1 MAGPARPRTLTESLR
16 RWPVDAVEDLLRSRP
31 DLTVPM
37 PRDLSELASR
47 ATTSASTARAL
58 DDLDA
63 WQRLVAEALAALPD
77 PTTLAELQ
85 ALVASEQ
92 SPADGSTDASS
103 EDRQDQAA
111 VVEDAVDVL
120 RRRALVWGD
129 AEALHLVRTVREAFE
144 PYPLGLAAPSR
155 QALDDAEVDAALEAC
170 TPAMRAVLDRLLW
183 SPSGVSRQADRV
195 GADPARSP
203 VGALVA
209 ARLLR
214 PLDGDTVVLPREIAL
229 RLRAGRLTPHP
240 VATRGPALTGRSR
253 SSTLVDRAAAGA
265 VLGGLDDLDLV
276 ARALEDSPFRPL
288 RTGGLSARDLSG
300 LARALGTDA
309 AYATFLV
316 ELAAAAGL
324 VAPGSSHGVLPTAAY
339 DRWSTRPA
347 AERWTLLAQAWLAA
361 PRWFARSA
369 TNGGHALGPEAESPS
384 APALRRVTLGLA
396 ARAGTGTVLDPADLG
411 AALAWERPR
420 LARTPEAAVE
430 LTRDLWREASWLG
443 FVALDAVSGFMPPLL
458 AGEVVPEELAALFPE
473 PVGHL
478 VLQADLTA
486 VAPGPLR
493 HDVAADLRLLA
504 TQESRGA
511 GAVYRFSADSVRRA
525 LDAGWSAEQ
534 ALEWLRT
541 HATTPV
547 PQPLAYLLG
556 DVARRHGAV
565 RVGPALSFVTSE
577 DDAQLSVL
585 LRHPQ
590 AAALGLRRLAPGVV
604 IAAAES
610 DELLEA
616 LREVGLSPVAEDA
629 HGRGLPA
636 PPVPRAPA
644 ARLTPTPV
652 PPRTADVASAIVAAD
667 QRAATAS
674 TAAAALDE
682 LRVATRDGLPVR
694 VTWVG
699 NDGRSTSRDLAPL
712 DLSAG
717 LVRAV
722 DRTNAEIVTIALSR
736 IAAVELV

>member
-1 MAGPARPRTLTESLR
+1 MAAPARPRTLTESLR
-16 RWPVDAVEDLLRSRP
+16 RWPVDAVEALLRSRP

-77 PTTLAELQ
+77 PTTMTDLE
-85 ALVASEQ
+85 ALVRGDGTDG
-92 SPADGSTDASS
+92 ADAEVRATI
-103 EDRQDQAA
+103 E
-111 VVEDAVDVL
+111 VL
-120 RRRALVWGD
+120 RHRALAWGD
-129 AEALHLVRTVREAFE
+129 DDALHLVRTVREAFE
-144 PYPLGLAAPSR
+144 PHPLGLAAPSR
-155 QALDDAEVDAALEAC
+155 QPLADAEVEAGLAAC
-170 TPAMRAVLDRLLW
+170 TPAMTALLERLLW
-183 SPSGVSRQADRV
+183 SPTGVSRQADRA

-203 VGALVA
+203 VGALLA
-209 ARLLR
+209 LRLLR
-214 PLDGDTVVLPREIAL
+214 TLDGDTVVLPREVAL
-229 RLRAGRLTPHP
+229 RLRGGRLTPDP
-240 VATRGPALTGRSR
+240 VPARGPELTGRSR
-253 SSTLVDRAAAGA
+253 SATLVDRAAAGA
-265 VLGGLDDLDLV
+265 VLALLDDLDLV
-276 ARALEDSPFRPL
+276 ARALEDQPFRPL
-288 RTGGLSARDLSG
+288 RTGGLATRDLAG
-300 LARALGTDA
+300 LVRALGTDVGH
-309 AYATFLV
+309 ATFLV

-324 VAPGSSHGVLPTAAY
+324 VAPGSSHGVLPTPAY
-339 DRWSTRPA
+339 DRWVPRPA
-347 AERWTLLAQAWLAA
+347 AERWTVVAQAWLGAT
-361 PRWFARSA
+361 RWFARSA
-369 TNGGHALGPEAESPS
+369 VNGGHALGPEAESPS
-384 APALRRVTLGLA
+384 APALRRTALGLA
-396 ARAGTGTVLDPADLG
+396 VAAGPGTVLDPAALG
-411 AALAWERPR
+411 DALAWERPR

-430 LTRDLWREASWLG
+430 LSRDLWREASWLG
-443 FVALDAVSGFMPPLL
+443 FVALDAVSGFAPGLL
-458 AGEVVPEELAALFPE
+458 AGEGLPADLAALFPD
-473 PVGHL
+473 PVTHL

-504 TQESRGA
+504 AQESRGA
-511 GAVYRFSADSVRRA
+511 GAVFRFSADSVRRA
-525 LDAGWSAEQ
+525 FDAGWTTEQ
-534 ALEWLRT
+534 SLEWLRA

-547 PQPLAYLLG
+547 PQPLEYLLG

-590 AAALGLRRLAPGVV
+590 AAALGLRRLGAGVV
-604 IAAAES
+604 IAAAEP

-616 LREVGLSPVAEDA
+616 LREVGLSPVAEDV

-644 ARLTPTPV
+644 VRLAPTSAA
-652 PPRTADVASAIVAAD
+652 PRTTDVASAIVAAD

-674 TAAAALDE
+674 TAAAALDD
-682 LRVATRDGLPVR
+682 LRAATRDGLPVR
-694 VTWVG
+694 VTWVKD
-699 NDGRSTSRDLAPL
+699 DGRSTSRDLAPL

-736 IAAVELV
+736 IAAVELS